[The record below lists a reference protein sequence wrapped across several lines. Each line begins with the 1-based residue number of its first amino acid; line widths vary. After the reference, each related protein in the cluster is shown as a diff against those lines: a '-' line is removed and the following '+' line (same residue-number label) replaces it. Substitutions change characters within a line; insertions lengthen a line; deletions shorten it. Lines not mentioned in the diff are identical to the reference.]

1 MSTRSFSTSTTAYNR
16 RSRIAKRMTAA
27 RFGRYTDPEMSGVVR
42 RPQVGERG
50 EQIAVGSYL
59 ILRHLPISE
68 DS

>member
-1 MSTRSFSTSTTAYNR
+1 
-16 RSRIAKRMTAA
+16 MTAA
-27 RFGRYTDPEMSGVVR
+27 RFERYTDPEMSGVVR

-59 ILRHLPISE
+59 ILRHLPICE